1 MLMTNTSID
10 SIKSYTQKMKR
21 HSFCFYHAENLEL
34 KISRPTGLSTRRE
47 AKHFLFTI
55 CIDAPPRSS
64 SATRIASSRIR
75 EKVREREREKKRK
88 EDKKQ
93 EETVRESLVI
103 DLLAGVNFSRLHI
116 TRRLVRDSSY
126 IYHSPSI
133 RSPLMHLFGSDLID
147 EAPRQCR
154 RKIDDR
160 PLSSSGIVRPDS
172 GSKKRRKR
180 SS

>member
-1 MLMTNTSID
+1 
-10 SIKSYTQKMKR
+10 MKR

-75 EKVREREREKKRK
+75 EKVREREREREREKRK
-88 EDKKQ
+88 VDKKQ

-180 SS
+180 NS